1 MNSTNLKSSP
11 FVRKPLKTKTLMFW
25 VILCLLPG
33 LLVQSFHFGIGTLVQ
48 VMLAS
53 TVAVLSETSVLIL
66 RKRPV
71 WPTLSDNSA
80 LVTGILIGLAL
91 PAYAPWWIALIGT
104 FFAIVVV
111 KHLYGGLG
119 HNIFNPAM
127 AAYVLLLVSFPVTM
141 TSWMPP
147 QSLLVESLSS
157 IDGFSLIFSGFTV
170 DGFSIKQIAS
180 IDGHTI
186 ATPLDEMKTQLTLGF
201 TSTEISSHEIYS
213 NFAGIGWQWINLAYL
228 AGGLA
233 LIYLKVIRWHIPL
246 AFLGTLFVLS
256 LLSAAINPDHSIP
269 LVLQLFSGATMIGA
283 FFILTD
289 PVSAATSN
297 LGRVIYASLV
307 ALLVFVIRNYGGY
320 PDAIAFAVLLAN
332 MAVPMIDHFTKPRVY
347 GYGEGNGNDN

>member
-1 MNSTNLKSSP
+1 MTTTKLQSSP

-25 VILCLLPG
+25 VMLCLLPG
-33 LLVQSFHFGIGTLVQ
+33 LFVQSLHFGMGTLVQ
-48 VMLAS
+48 VLLAS
-53 TVAVLSETSVLIL
+53 TVALVSESLVMVL
-66 RKRPV
+66 RKRSV
-71 WPTLSDNSA
+71 FSTLSDNSA

-91 PAYAPWWIALIGT
+91 PAYAPWWITVIGAS
-104 FFAIVVV
+104 FAILVV

-147 QSLLVESLSS
+147 QSLLHETLTMA
-157 IDGFSLIFSGFTV
+157 DGLSLIFNGYTV

-201 TSTEISSHEIYS
+201 TSTEIANNEVFGQ
-213 NFAGIGWQWINLAYL
+213 FAGIGWQWINAAYL
-228 AGGLA
+228 VGGIA
-233 LIYLKVIRWHIPL
+233 LVYLKVIRWHIPL
-246 AFLGTLFVLS
+246 AFLGTLLALS
-256 LLSAAINPDHSIP
+256 LLSSSINPDHSIP
-269 LVLQLFSGATMIGA
+269 TLLQLFSGATMIGA

-297 LGRVIYASLV
+297 KGRIIYGSLV

-320 PDAIAFAVLLAN
+320 PDAVAFAVLLSN

-347 GYGEGNGNDN
+347 GYGEGSNNEQ

>member
-1 MNSTNLKSSP
+1 MTTTKLQSSP

-25 VILCLLPG
+25 VMLCLLPG
-33 LLVQSFHFGIGTLVQ
+33 LLVQSLHFGIGTLVQ
-48 VMLAS
+48 VLLAS
-53 TVAVLSETSVLIL
+53 TVSLVSESLVMVL
-66 RKRPV
+66 RKRSV
-71 WPTLSDNSA
+71 FSTLSDNSA

-91 PAYAPWWIALIGT
+91 PAYAPWWITVIGAS
-104 FFAIVVV
+104 FAILVV

-147 QSLLVESLSS
+147 QSLLHETLTVA
-157 IDGFSLIFSGFTV
+157 DGLSLIFNGYTV

-201 TSTEISSHEIYS
+201 TSTEIANNEVFGR
-213 NFAGIGWQWINLAYL
+213 FAGIGWQWINAAYL
-228 AGGLA
+228 VGGIA
-233 LIYLKVIRWHIPL
+233 LVYLKVIRWHIPL
-246 AFLGTLFVLS
+246 AFLGTLLALS
-256 LLSAAINPDHSIP
+256 LLSSAIHPDHSIP
-269 LVLQLFSGATMIGA
+269 TLLQLFSGATMIGA

-297 LGRVIYASLV
+297 KGRIIYGSLV

-320 PDAIAFAVLLAN
+320 PDAVAFAVLLSN

-347 GYGEGNGNDN
+347 GYGEGSNNEQ

>member
-1 MNSTNLKSSP
+1 MSNNKIQSSP
-11 FVRKPLKTKTLMFW
+11 FVRTPLKTNTLMFW
-25 VILCLLPG
+25 VILCLVPG
-33 LLVQSFHFGIGTLVQ
+33 LLVQSYFFGIGTLVQ
-48 VMLAS
+48 VLLAS
-53 TVAVLSETSVLIL
+53 LMAIFSEALVMVL

-71 WPTLSDNSA
+71 WATLSDNSA
-80 LVTGILIGLAL
+80 LVTGVLIGLAM
-91 PAYAPWWIALIGT
+91 PAYAPWWITIIGSS
-104 FFAIVVV
+104 FAILVV

-147 QSLLVESLSS
+147 QSLLTESLSS
-157 IDGFSLIFSGFTV
+157 VDGISLIFSSFTL

-201 TSTEISSHEIYS
+201 TSTEIASHS
-213 NFAGIGWQWINLAYL
+213 VFGRLAGIGWQWINLAYL
-228 AGGLA
+228 LGGLA
-233 LIYLKVIRWHIPL
+233 LVYLKVIRWHIPVG
-246 AFLGTLFVLS
+246 FLGTLLLLS
-256 LLSAAINPDHSIP
+256 LLSSAINPDHSIP
-269 LVLQLFSGATMIGA
+269 TLIQLFSGATMIGA

-297 LGRVIYASLV
+297 RGRLIYASLV

-320 PDAIAFAVLLAN
+320 PDAIAFAVLLSN

-347 GYGEGNGNDN
+347 GYGEGSKK